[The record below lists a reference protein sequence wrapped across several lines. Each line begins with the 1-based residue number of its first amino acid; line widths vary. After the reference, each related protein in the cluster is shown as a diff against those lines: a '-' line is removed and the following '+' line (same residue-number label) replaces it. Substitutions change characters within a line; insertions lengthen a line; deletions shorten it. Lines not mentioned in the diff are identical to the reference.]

1 MRFHVG
7 RPAILLLLLAV
18 VGAATALFLWNLPR
32 PHGAGTPGVPGVP
45 QGRALYDAHCAV
57 CHGPAGKGDGPGA
70 RVVRQPMRDFS
81 DPAAMR
87 DLNDRF
93 LIEITK
99 KGSSQFGR
107 SNAMPA
113 WGMKLS
119 DEEIRAVVAYIR
131 SLASRK
137 STPSSGRKDVP

>member
-1 MRFHVG
+1 MHFRAG
-7 RPAILLLLLAV
+7 RRAILLLVLAV

-32 PHGAGTPGVPGVP
+32 PHGGAP

-87 DLNDRF
+87 AVDDRF
-93 LIEITK
+93 LFEITK

-113 WGMKLS
+113 WSMKLS

-131 SLASRK
+131 SLASRN
-137 STPSSGRKDVP
+137 PAASSGRKDTP

>member
-1 MRFHVG
+1 MRFTG
-7 RPAILLLLLAV
+7 RRGALLLLLAGA
-18 VGAATALFLWNLPR
+18 GAAIVVLWTLGLSPW
-32 PHGAGTPGVPGVP
+32 AGTPPAAP
-45 QGRALYDAHCAV
+45 ASQGRVLYDAHCAV
-57 CHGPAGKGDGPGA
+57 CHGPTGKGDGPGA
-70 RVVRQPMRDFS
+70 RVIRQPMRDFS
-81 DPAAMR
+81 DASAMR
-87 DLNDRF
+87 EVNDRF
-93 LIEITK
+93 LFEITK

-137 STPSSGRKDVP
+137 PPASPGGKDSS

>member
-1 MRFHVG
+1 MPPTGR
-7 RPAILLLLLAV
+7 RPAILLLILAG
-18 VGAATALFLWNLPR
+18 VGAAVTLVWSVR
-32 PHGAGTPGVPGVP
+32 VPHGGGAPAATGAPP
-45 QGRALYDAHCAV
+45 GRALYDAHCAV
-57 CHGPAGKGDGPGA
+57 CHGPTGKGDGAGA

-81 DPAAMR
+81 DPAAMQSVG
-87 DLNDRF
+87 DRF
-93 LIEITK
+93 LFDMIK

-131 SLASRK
+131 SLAPRK
-137 STPSSGRKDVP
+137 PPAPSGRKATP